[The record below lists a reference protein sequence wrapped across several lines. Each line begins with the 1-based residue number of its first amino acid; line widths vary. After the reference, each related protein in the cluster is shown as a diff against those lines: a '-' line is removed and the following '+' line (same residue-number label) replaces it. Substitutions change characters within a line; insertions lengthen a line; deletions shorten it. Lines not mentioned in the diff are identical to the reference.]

1 MNNKLAY
8 SVKRSPETLLFQN
21 SVKQVSRSELKM
33 KKSSIIA
40 IAIISIMLVS
50 SMGLAVN
57 FAAATNNQLDLCG
70 NRPLQKSWVRL
81 NGVIQ
86 TWGDENV
93 SGVLQTTARTT
104 LLATDNS
111 RQMTSATAMWTTNT
125 SRPINSV
132 RTRENFTYVYYV
144 ARLNNA
150 SVSEFNVNGTNS
162 NYFLNGTWNLYTI
175 TSKVTIVTGENN
187 TIVSVHRDQDVQ
199 VSKAYGELNVT
210 SNWTKFTLSING
222 QDVLSGKVFRS
233 ITRQIEFNRCAIVD
247 SSAVKTS
254 RADLAQMVTCMHA
267 VPGWGGYDSKMDF
280 NGNFK
285 VDIADLSTV
294 AASI

>member
-1 MNNKLAY
+1 
-8 SVKRSPETLLFQN
+8 
-21 SVKQVSRSELKM
+21 M

-57 FAAATNNQLDLCG
+57 FAAATTNQLDLCG

-86 TWGDENV
+86 TWGDDNV

-111 RQMTSATAMWTTNT
+111 RQMTSATAMWTNST
-125 SRPINSV
+125 SRPIDSI

-150 SVSEFNVNGTNS
+150 SVSEFQLNGTNS
-162 NYFLNGTWNLYTI
+162 NYFLNGTWSLYTI
-175 TSKVTIVTGENN
+175 TSNVTVITDEN
-187 TIVSVHRDQDVQ
+187 TIVSVHRDQDIK

-210 SNWTKFTLSING
+210 SNWTKFTLSIDN
-222 QDVLSGKVFRS
+222 QNVLSGKIFRS
-233 ITRQIEFNRCAIVD
+233 ITRQLEFNRCAIVD
-247 SSAVKTS
+247 SSAFKTS
-254 RADLAQMVTCMHA
+254 RADLAKMVTCMHA
-267 VPGWGGYDSKMDF
+267 VPGWGGYDSQMDF